1 MKNIFTV
8 KETDRLTR
16 EQYKLNLN
24 TPSYNQMTFGYKSL
38 RIFGP
43 KIWNIIPHHIKSSEN
58 LESFKGLIKN

>member
-1 MKNIFTV
+1 MKNIFTE

-38 RIFGP
+38 RIFGL
-43 KIWNIIPHHIKSSEN
+43 KIQNKLPYNNKSSEN
-58 LESFKGLIKN
+58 LKA